1 MRIRE
6 YAQHDLGAVLSSWEN
21 AARLAHPFLE
31 DDFLA
36 QERKNLPELYLPN
49 AETWVAEVDG
59 NVVGFLALI
68 GNEIGGLF
76 LQPSFHGKG
85 IGRALV
91 DKAQEMRGALEVE
104 VFFNNSIG
112 RRFYASYGF
121 VVIEEKIHEPT
132 GQELRRLRYAIDT

>member
-36 QERKNLPELYLPN
+36 QERKNLPELYLPS
-49 AETWVAEVDG
+49 AETWVAEVGG

-104 VFFNNSIG
+104 VFSNNSIG

-132 GQELRRLRYAIDT
+132 GQELLRLRYAIDT